1 MFHGRQNEKSSDAT
15 FLPED
20 YVSKLAERRSNA
32 MAVSLF
38 VIVTLG
44 VVGAFFVTNR
54 QWKDVKTYQQA
65 INVRYTKAATDI
77 EQLKVLEEQK
87 SGLLQKAELTT
98 ALIERVPRSI
108 LLAELINR
116 MPKRVVMLN
125 LELKSERLDKAQNKN
140 SSKDSKKAKSLTGA
154 KKGVKGKAGASSKD
168 APDAKHAVDPIAAAA
183 PRLSTSI
190 VIVGVAPTHKDIAR
204 FVAALQECEL
214 LTAVELKFSET
225 TIIQDREMKKF
236 RLEVKIAER
245 ADARRIELL
254 ETPRIRT
261 FDDLAPDPDDL
272 LDEEGDTPQTVPT
285 TGGTNQ

>member
-1 MFHGRQNEKSSDAT
+1 MFNLRQSEKRSDAT

-20 YVSKLAERRSNA
+20 YVSKLAERRSNTL
-32 MAVSLF
+32 AVSLF

-54 QWKDVKTYQQA
+54 QWKDVKIYQQA

-87 SGLLQKAELTT
+87 NGLLQKAELTT

-116 MPKRVVMLN
+116 MPKRVVMLQ
-125 LELKSERLDKAQNKN
+125 LELKSERLDKPIKPSRSEA
-140 SSKDSKKAKSLTGA
+140 KKAKSLTGA
-154 KKGVKGKAGASSKD
+154 KKGAKGKGGAKD
-168 APDAKHAVDPIAAAA
+168 AAQEPKPPVDPIAAAA
-183 PRLSTSI
+183 PKLATTI
-190 VIVGVAPTHKDIAR
+190 VIVGVAPSHKDIAR
-204 FVAALQECEL
+204 FVASLQECAL
-214 LTAVELKFSET
+214 LTGVELKYSET
-225 TIIQDREMKKF
+225 TVIQDREMKKF
-236 RLEVKIAER
+236 RLEVRIADS

-261 FDDLAPDPDDL
+261 MDDLAPDPEDL
-272 LDEEGDTPQTVPT
+272 LDEQTPAPGTVPA
-285 TGGTNQ
+285 TGEGKQ

>member
-1 MFHGRQNEKSSDAT
+1 MFHGRMKEKPTDAT

-32 MAVSLF
+32 LAVSLF
-38 VIVTLG
+38 VIVTLC

-77 EQLKVLEEQK
+77 EQLKVLEQQK
-87 SGLLQKAELTT
+87 NGLLQKAELTT

-116 MPKRVVMLN
+116 MPKRVVMLQ
-125 LELKSERLDKAQNKN
+125 LELKSERLDKPSPKALKEAA
-140 SSKDSKKAKSLTGA
+140 KKAKSLTGA
-154 KKGVKGKAGASSKD
+154 KKPAKGKASAVVKD

-183 PRLSTSI
+183 PKLSTSI
-190 VIVGVAPTHKDIAR
+190 VIIGVAPSHKDIAR
-204 FVAALQECEL
+204 FVASLQECAL
-214 LTAVELKFSET
+214 LTAVELKYSEA

-236 RLEVKIAER
+236 RLEAKISDG

-272 LDEEGDTPQTVPT
+272 LEEEGQAFG
-285 TGGTNQ
+285 TGAAKTEGKP